1 MYTCIKL
8 AMEIQINKDNAIP
21 NEALD
26 YTIEN

>member
-8 AMEIQINKDNAIP
+8 AAEIQINKANPVPD
-21 NEALD
+21 EALD